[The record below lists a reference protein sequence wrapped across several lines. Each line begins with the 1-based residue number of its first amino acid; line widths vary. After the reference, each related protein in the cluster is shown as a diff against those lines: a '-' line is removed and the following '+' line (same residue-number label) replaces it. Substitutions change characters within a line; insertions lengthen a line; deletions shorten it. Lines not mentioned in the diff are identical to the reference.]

1 MIWYVAVLCGLSCL
15 AGALFAM
22 WALKQFRRVSVE
34 EDYHELQERVKTMED
49 MFKDRPCL
57 LHRPDVRLKIVTS
70 DDKPIDRP
78 QGL

>member
-1 MIWYVAVLCGLSCL
+1 MVCRRTLWFELPCRCS
-15 AGALFAM
+15 FAM